1 MTTADATGVTA
12 VDELV
17 GWSVAAVAIATALA
31 LLWRVGRV
39 LLRVLRRWDE
49 IADDWSGTP
58 ARPGVPARPGLLE
71 RVTSIEESQACM
83 ATCLDGID
91 RRVQRIEVE
100 VQPNGGASMRDA
112 LTRVDRRTARLTPEG
127 EE

>member
-1 MTTADATGVTA
+1 
-12 VDELV
+12 
-17 GWSVAAVAIATALA
+17 LA
-31 LLWRVGRV
+31 LLWRIARG
-39 LLRVLRRWDE
+39 VLRGLRRLDE
-49 IADDWSGTP
+49 MADDWSGTP

-71 RVTSIEESQACM
+71 RVEQIEEGQAAM
-83 ATCLDGID
+83 SGCLDGID

-112 LTRVDRRTARLTPEG
+112 VNRVDRRTARLTPEG